1 MHRHVITHSHCIAR
15 RVEYR
20 ARVIATLLDV
30 RREGGAPQ
38 RSSHFFRNRVEEMLE
53 YLELDRIKAHDGMIS
68 REQVAGFGAGE
79 GKSQKVESRKKIL
92 YDFC

>member
-1 MHRHVITHSHCIAR
+1 MCIAG

-38 RSSHFFRNRVEEMLE
+38 RSAHLFGNGVEEMLE